1 VNRHDGTVDLP
12 AVAVP
17 LAGNSHGR
25 LAAFGRA
32 RLVHATDRFAVGVLS
47 GNDLLASVSQF
58 LFIPLDRFQK
68 ALQRPRSGPEF
79 QGDRLGRLAV
89 QIG

>member
-1 VNRHDGTVDLP
+1 VNRHNRVVDLP
-12 AVAVP
+12 AIAVP

-32 RLVHATDRFAVGVLS
+32 RLVHATDRFGVGVHL

-68 ALQRPRSGPEF
+68 AL
-79 QGDRLGRLAV
+79 
-89 QIG
+89 

>member
-1 VNRHDGTVDLP
+1 MHSDHAVVDLP
-12 AVAVP
+12 LAAQP
-17 LAGNSHGR
+17 LAANSHGR

-32 RLVHATDRFAVGVLS
+32 RLVHATDRFAVGVLL
-47 GNDLLASVSQF
+47 GHNLLAPVSQF

-68 ALQRPRSGPEF
+68 ALQRPWRGPES
-79 QGDRLGRLAV
+79 QSDSLGRLAV

>member
-1 VNRHDGTVDLP
+1 MNRHDGVVDLP
-12 AVAVP
+12 AIAVP
-17 LAGNSHGR
+17 LACNSHGR
-25 LAAFGRA
+25 FAALRRA
-32 RLVHATDRFAVGVLS
+32 RLIHATNGVGVRVLL
-47 GNDLLASVSQF
+47 GHNLLASVSQF

-68 ALQRPRSGPEF
+68 ALQRPWSGPEF